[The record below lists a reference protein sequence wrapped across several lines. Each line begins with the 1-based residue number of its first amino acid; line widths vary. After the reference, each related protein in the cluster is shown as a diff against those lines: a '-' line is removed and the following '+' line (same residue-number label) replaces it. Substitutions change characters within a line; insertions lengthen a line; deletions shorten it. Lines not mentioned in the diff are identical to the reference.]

1 MGISQ
6 TVTGVT
12 STTSSNWSYKQGQTI
27 AITIGF
33 TSAVYVRGTPQ
44 LTLETG
50 GSDAVVNYS
59 SGSGSNTLT
68 FNYTIGAGHNS
79 ADLDYVATNS
89 LVVPGGLNL
98 GTPIYEDTDS
108 DAMGITISG
117 NYAYVAD
124 DNSGLAIIDISDP
137 TNPGTP
143 VYRDTNGSAI
153 GVTVRGNYAYVADY
167 TSGLAIIDI
176 SNPSSPGTPVY
187 RATSKA
193 YGVAISGNY
202 AYVAAGLSGLAII
215 NISNPAS
222 PGAPVYR
229 NTNGTARGV
238 AISGNYAYVA
248 DRSSGLAIIDIS
260 NPASP
265 GTPVYRKADGFALG
279 VTVSGN
285 YAYVADDISGLAIID
300 ISDPTNPGTPE
311 NEYTTG
317 DAYEV
322 AINGNYAYVANW
334 GSGLAVIDISDP
346 TNPGTPVYMNT
357 NGYAYGV
364 SIKGNYAYVSDG
376 SSGLAIIP
384 IFNTITNSSG
394 DIATLTL
401 PSPGAFNSLGAN
413 KQLNVDT
420 SVPTVTGVTSTTGNG
435 SYKQGDVIAIT
446 IGFSE
451 VVNVTGTPQ
460 LTLETGG
467 SDAVV
472 NYSSGSGTNTL
483 TFNYTVGAGHTS
495 SDLDY
500 KANNSLALNGGTIRD
515 AALNNATLTLANP
528 GVAYSLGGNKALI
541 VDTTVPTVTGVTSTT
556 SNGSYKLG
564 QTIAITIGF
573 SEVVNVTG
581 TPQLTLETGGSDAV
595 VNYSSGTGSN
605 TLTFNYTIG
614 SGHTSSDLDYKATSS
629 LALNGGTIK
638 DAALNAA
645 TLTLANP
652 GASNSLGD
660 NKAIVVDGV
669 VPTVTGVTSTTS
681 NRSYKQGQTIA
692 ITIGFSEVVNVT
704 GTPQLTLETGGSDAV
719 VNYSS
724 GTGSNT
730 LTFNYTIGAGHT
742 SSDLDYK
749 ATSSLV
755 LNGGT
760 IKDAALNAATLT
772 LASPGASNSLGDN
785 KALIVD
791 TIVPTVTAVT
801 STTSN
806 GSYKQGD
813 VIDITIGFS
822 EVVYVTGTPQLTLET
837 GGSDAVVNY
846 SSGTGS
852 NTLTFNYTIG
862 AGHTSSDLDY
872 KATSSLVLNGGM
884 IKDAALNAA
893 TLTLANPG
901 ASNSLGD
908 NKAIVVDGVVP
919 TVTGV
924 TSTTSN
930 GSYKQGD
937 VIAITVGF
945 NEVVNVTGTPQLTL
959 ETGSSDAVVNYSS
972 GTGSNTLTFNY
983 TIGAGEISSD
993 LDYTG
998 TSSLALNSGTIKD
1011 AALNAA
1017 SLTLAS
1023 PGAANSLGA
1032 NKALIVDTSV
1042 PTVTGVTST
1051 TANGSYKQGDV
1062 IAITV
1067 GFSELVNITGT
1078 PQITLETGSSD
1089 AVVNYSSGTG
1099 TNTLTFNYTVGSDHT
1114 TSDLDYVATSSLALP
1129 EPNPGTPVYED
1140 TSGDAEAIT
1149 VSGNY
1154 AYVADGT
1161 SGLAIIDISDPTSP
1175 GTPVYKATSYKAKS
1189 VAVSG
1194 NYAYVIDQFSG
1205 LAVIDI
1211 SDPTNPG
1218 SPSYTATNANSGTA
1232 LAVAVSGNYAYV
1244 AASYAGLVIINIS
1257 DPTSPGTPNYYDT
1270 NGMAFGV
1277 TVSGNYAY
1285 VADRATG
1292 LAIFDISNPASPG
1305 TPVYVDTNGEARGV
1319 AISGNYAYVAD
1330 KDAGLAIIDISDP
1343 TNPGN
1348 PVYIDTNGEA
1358 KNVYVQGNYAYVADK
1373 DAGLAIIDISDPTN
1387 PGNPIYKSTTGE
1399 ANATTVEG
1407 NYTYLA
1413 DKASGLAIIP
1423 NNVSTIKD
1431 AALNSASLTLASPGA
1446 TNSLGA
1452 NKTIVVD
1459 GTKPTITG
1467 VTSTTSNGSYKQ
1479 GDVIAVNIE
1488 FSEVVNVTGTP
1499 QLTLE
1504 TGSSDAVVDYSSGS
1518 GSNTLTFN
1526 YTVAS
1531 SHSSADLDYL
1541 ATSSLALNSGTIK
1554 DAALN
1559 DATLTLASPGTTNSL
1574 GANKALIID
1583 TTVPTVTAVTS
1594 TAANDSYKQGDLIA
1608 ITVEFSEVVNV
1619 TGTPQLTLETGSSDA
1634 VVNYSSGT
1642 GTNTLTFNYT
1652 VASDH
1657 TTSDLDYVATSSL
1670 ALNSGTI
1677 KDAALNA
1684 ATLTLAS
1691 PGASNSLSANK
1702 DILVDGT
1709 APTVTGVTSTIS
1721 NGTYSSGDVIPIT
1734 IAFSEIV
1741 NVTGTPQLT
1750 LETGNSDAVVNYSSG
1765 TGTNTLTFNY
1775 TVSLDHTTSDLD
1787 YMATNSLALNSGTI
1801 KDEVGNIS
1809 ILSLP
1814 SPGASNSLGAN
1825 KAIVIE
1831 STVAIVADVS
1841 STASNGFY
1849 KVGNVIP
1856 ITVEF
1861 SELVNVTGTPQ
1872 LSLKTKENGT
1882 TAGDGQAS
1890 VWTGSS
1896 KIFTKGNNTNPTIES
1911 NQDRIIDKVWITR
1924 ANNEGGQIYNTV
1936 SESASNKNISP
1947 SGTEWA
1953 EGEISNYASLNYKSF
1968 RSATG
1973 KPKNAVGK
1981 NYVVHL
1987 IEENIY
1993 LSLRFISWSGGKLG
2007 GFSYER
2013 STNNTSTNETRLD
2026 YTTGSGTN
2034 TLTFNYTV
2042 ASDHTNS
2049 DLDYVATSSLTL
2061 NGGTIKDA
2069 EGNAATLTLASPGTS
2084 GSLGAN
2090 KGIVIDNSVPTM
2102 SITADEGVD
2111 GFTSNDS
2118 ALSLTFTTSEAITD
2132 FIIEDITVTGGIM
2145 SAFVALNDTIYT
2157 ATFTASGEGAKTI
2170 GVAAGTYKDV
2180 AGNENIA
2187 AVQFNWIYDVKYSP
2201 QLLDAT
2207 FTLAENSPN
2216 GTVVGTIQGS
2226 DADGDT
2232 LTYTI
2237 LSGNTGQAFGLES
2250 ATGILSVVD
2259 STTALDYE
2267 TTPVFSLLV
2276 QASDG
2281 ALSDSAT
2288 VTINLT
2294 DVDEDVI
2301 ITNKAPTII
2310 ASIFSLAENS
2320 PIGTIVGTMEASD
2333 PDGDTLS
2340 YTILSGN
2347 TVQAFGLESAT
2358 GILSVVDSTTA
2369 LDYETTPVFSLL
2381 VQASDGA
2388 LSDSATVTINLT
2400 DVDEDIIITNK
2411 APTIIASIFSL
2422 AENSPIG
2429 TIVGTMEASDPDG
2442 DTLSYTILSGNT
2454 VQAFGLESATGILS
2468 VVDSTTALDYET
2480 TPVFSLLVQA
2490 SDGALSDSAIVT
2502 INLTDV
2508 DESINQPPSL
2518 SDATFSI
2525 AENSPNNTL
2534 IGTLEASDI
2543 NNDTL
2548 TYSIISGNTDQ
2559 AFGLDASTGGLT
2571 VANNVTLDFESIP
2584 VFSLLVQVSDGAL
2597 SDSATVTI
2605 NLTDVDE
2612 DSTTTN
2618 QAPTITAATYS
2629 LAENSVNGT
2638 VLGTVEASD
2647 PDGDTLTYTFV
2658 SGNDAEAFS
2667 LDSESGELTVS
2678 TSSALDFET
2687 TPTFNLGIEVSDGA
2701 LSDLTIFTINLTDV
2715 EEEEETLSL
2724 ADASEMIYPNPTDG
2738 IINIKI
2744 AAFKEAT
2751 IYNLSGKRIMRST
2764 DNRIDV
2770 SALSEGVYIIKLENR
2785 SGDRFSTRLIKE

>member
-1 MGISQ
+1 M
-6 TVTGVT
+6 
-12 STTSSNWSYKQGQTI
+12 
-27 AITIGF
+27 
-33 TSAVYVRGTPQ
+33 
-44 LTLETG
+44 
-50 GSDAVVNYS
+50 
-59 SGSGSNTLT
+59 
-68 FNYTIGAGHNS
+68 
-79 ADLDYVATNS
+79 
-89 LVVPGGLNL
+89 
-98 GTPIYEDTDS
+98 
-108 DAMGITISG
+108 
-117 NYAYVAD
+117 
-124 DNSGLAIIDISDP
+124 
-137 TNPGTP
+137 
-143 VYRDTNGSAI
+143 
-153 GVTVRGNYAYVADY
+153 
-167 TSGLAIIDI
+167 
-176 SNPSSPGTPVY
+176 
-187 RATSKA
+187 
-193 YGVAISGNY
+193 
-202 AYVAAGLSGLAII
+202 
-215 NISNPAS
+215 
-222 PGAPVYR
+222 
-229 NTNGTARGV
+229 
-238 AISGNYAYVA
+238 
-248 DRSSGLAIIDIS
+248 
-260 NPASP
+260 
-265 GTPVYRKADGFALG
+265 
-279 VTVSGN
+279 
-285 YAYVADDISGLAIID
+285 
-300 ISDPTNPGTPE
+300 
-311 NEYTTG
+311 
-317 DAYEV
+317 
-322 AINGNYAYVANW
+322 
-334 GSGLAVIDISDP
+334 
-346 TNPGTPVYMNT
+346 
-357 NGYAYGV
+357 
-364 SIKGNYAYVSDG
+364 
-376 SSGLAIIP
+376 
-384 IFNTITNSSG
+384 
-394 DIATLTL
+394 
-401 PSPGAFNSLGAN
+401 
-413 KQLNVDT
+413 
-420 SVPTVTGVTSTTGNG
+420 
-435 SYKQGDVIAIT
+435 
-446 IGFSE
+446 
-451 VVNVTGTPQ
+451 
-460 LTLETGG
+460 
-467 SDAVV
+467 
-472 NYSSGSGTNTL
+472 
-483 TFNYTVGAGHTS
+483 
-495 SDLDY
+495 
-500 KANNSLALNGGTIRD
+500 
-515 AALNNATLTLANP
+515 
-528 GVAYSLGGNKALI
+528 
-541 VDTTVPTVTGVTSTT
+541 
-556 SNGSYKLG
+556 
-564 QTIAITIGF
+564 
-573 SEVVNVTG
+573 
-581 TPQLTLETGGSDAV
+581 
-595 VNYSSGTGSN
+595 
-605 TLTFNYTIG
+605 
-614 SGHTSSDLDYKATSS
+614 
-629 LALNGGTIK
+629 
-638 DAALNAA
+638 
-645 TLTLANP
+645 
-652 GASNSLGD
+652 
-660 NKAIVVDGV
+660 
-669 VPTVTGVTSTTS
+669 
-681 NRSYKQGQTIA
+681 
-692 ITIGFSEVVNVT
+692 VNVT

-749 ATSSLV
+749 ATSSLA

-884 IKDAALNAA
+884 IKDAAVVTYSILTDIEWYNVAN
-893 TLTLANPG
+893 LTLASPG
-901 ASNSLGD
+901 TTNSLGA
-908 NKAIVVDGVVP
+908 NKALIVDTTVP
-919 TVTGV
+919 TVTAV

-930 GSYKQGD
+930 GSYRQGD

-1062 IAITV
+1062 IPITV

-1431 AALNSASLTLASPGA
+1431 AALNSAILTLATPGA

-1452 NKTIVVD
+1452 NKALVIDTTV
-1459 GTKPTITG
+1459 PTVTR
-1467 VTSTTSNGSYKQ
+1467 VTSTTANGSYKSD
-1479 GDVIAVNIE
+1479 DVIAITVE

-1531 SHSSADLDYL
+1531 
-1541 ATSSLALNSGTIK
+1541 
-1554 DAALN
+1554 
-1559 DATLTLASPGTTNSL
+1559 
-1574 GANKALIID
+1574 
-1583 TTVPTVTAVTS
+1583 
-1594 TAANDSYKQGDLIA
+1594 
-1608 ITVEFSEVVNV
+1608 
-1619 TGTPQLTLETGSSDA
+1619 
-1634 VVNYSSGT
+1634 
-1642 GTNTLTFNYT
+1642 
-1652 VASDH
+1652 DH

-1677 KDAALNA
+1677 KDAALNTATLTLASPGATNSLGANKAIVVDNTVPIITNVSSSTADGSYKVGDVIAVNIVFSEVVNVTGTPQLTLETGSSDAVVDYSSGSGSNTLTFNYTVASDHTTSDLDYLGTSSLALNSGTIKDAALNA

-1691 PGASNSLSANK
+1691 PGAVNSLSTNK

-1709 APTVTGVTSTIS
+1709 VPTVTGVTSTIS

-1734 IAFSEIV
+1734 IGFSEIV

-1775 TVSLDHTTSDLD
+1775 TVSSDHTTSDLD
-1787 YMATNSLALNSGTI
+1787 YLATNSLALNSGTI

-1809 ILSLP
+1809 ILTLP
-1814 SPGASNSLGAN
+1814 STGASNSLGAS

-1911 NQDRIIDKVWITR
+1911 NQDRITDKVWITR

-1981 NYVVHL
+1981 TYVVHL
-1987 IEENIY
+1987 IDENIF
-1993 LSLRFISWSGGKLG
+1993 LSLRFISWSGGKQG

-2013 STNNTSTNETRLD
+2013 STNNALNNETSID
-2026 YTTGSGTN
+2026 YTSGSGTN

-2042 ASDHTNS
+2042 ASDHITS
-2049 DLDYVATSSLTL
+2049 DLDYVATNSLTL
-2061 NGGTIKDA
+2061 NGGAINDTA
-2069 EGNAATLTLASPGTS
+2069 GNAASLTLVSPGAS

-2090 KGIVIDNSVPTM
+2090 KAIVIDNVVPTM
-2102 SITADEGVD
+2102 SITAAEGVD
-2111 GFTSNDS
+2111 GFTSKDS
-2118 ALSLTFTTSEAITD
+2118 TLSLTFISSEAITD
-2132 FIIEDITVTGGIM
+2132 FIIGDITVTGGTM
-2145 SAFVALNDTIYT
+2145 NAFVTVNDTTYT

-2216 GTVVGTIQGS
+2216 GTVVGTIQAS

-2294 DVDEDVI
+2294 DVDEDSTS
-2301 ITNKAPTII
+2301 TNKAPTID
-2310 ASIFSLAENS
+2310 S
-2320 PIGTIVGTMEASD
+2320 
-2333 PDGDTLS
+2333 S
-2340 YTILSGN
+2340 YL
-2347 TVQAFGLESAT
+2347 
-2358 GILSVVDSTTA
+2358 
-2369 LDYETTPVFSLL
+2369 
-2381 VQASDGA
+2381 
-2388 LSDSATVTINLT
+2388 
-2400 DVDEDIIITNK
+2400 
-2411 APTIIASIFSL
+2411 
-2422 AENSPIG
+2422 
-2429 TIVGTMEASDPDG
+2429 
-2442 DTLSYTILSGNT
+2442 
-2454 VQAFGLESATGILS
+2454 
-2468 VVDSTTALDYET
+2468 
-2480 TPVFSLLVQA
+2480 
-2490 SDGALSDSAIVT
+2490 
-2502 INLTDV
+2502 
-2508 DESINQPPSL
+2508 
-2518 SDATFSI
+2518 
-2525 AENSPNNTL
+2525 
-2534 IGTLEASDI
+2534 
-2543 NNDTL
+2543 
-2548 TYSIISGNTDQ
+2548 
-2559 AFGLDASTGGLT
+2559 
-2571 VANNVTLDFESIP
+2571 
-2584 VFSLLVQVSDGAL
+2584 
-2597 SDSATVTI
+2597 
-2605 NLTDVDE
+2605 
-2612 DSTTTN
+2612 
-2618 QAPTITAATYS
+2618 
-2629 LAENSVNGT
+2629 
-2638 VLGTVEASD
+2638 
-2647 PDGDTLTYTFV
+2647 
-2658 SGNDAEAFS
+2658 
-2667 LDSESGELTVS
+2667 
-2678 TSSALDFET
+2678 
-2687 TPTFNLGIEVSDGA
+2687 
-2701 LSDLTIFTINLTDV
+2701 
-2715 EEEEETLSL
+2715 
-2724 ADASEMIYPNPTDG
+2724 
-2738 IINIKI
+2738 
-2744 AAFKEAT
+2744 
-2751 IYNLSGKRIMRST
+2751 
-2764 DNRIDV
+2764 
-2770 SALSEGVYIIKLENR
+2770 
-2785 SGDRFSTRLIKE
+2785 

>member
-1 MGISQ
+1 M
-6 TVTGVT
+6 
-12 STTSSNWSYKQGQTI
+12 
-27 AITIGF
+27 
-33 TSAVYVRGTPQ
+33 
-44 LTLETG
+44 LL
-50 GSDAVVNYS
+50 
-59 SGSGSNTLT
+59 LT
-68 FNYTIGAGHNS
+68 FQIQQ
-79 ADLDYVATNS
+79 
-89 LVVPGGLNL
+89 
-98 GTPIYEDTDS
+98 
-108 DAMGITISG
+108 
-117 NYAYVAD
+117 
-124 DNSGLAIIDISDP
+124 
-137 TNPGTP
+137 
-143 VYRDTNGSAI
+143 
-153 GVTVRGNYAYVADY
+153 VR
-167 TSGLAIIDI
+167 
-176 SNPSSPGTPVY
+176 
-187 RATSKA
+187 
-193 YGVAISGNY
+193 
-202 AYVAAGLSGLAII
+202 
-215 NISNPAS
+215 
-222 PGAPVYR
+222 
-229 NTNGTARGV
+229 
-238 AISGNYAYVA
+238 
-248 DRSSGLAIIDIS
+248 
-260 NPASP
+260 
-265 GTPVYRKADGFALG
+265 
-279 VTVSGN
+279 
-285 YAYVADDISGLAIID
+285 
-300 ISDPTNPGTPE
+300 E
-311 NEYTTG
+311 
-317 DAYEV
+317 
-322 AINGNYAYVANW
+322 
-334 GSGLAVIDISDP
+334 
-346 TNPGTPVYMNT
+346 
-357 NGYAYGV
+357 
-364 SIKGNYAYVSDG
+364 
-376 SSGLAIIP
+376 
-384 IFNTITNSSG
+384 
-394 DIATLTL
+394 
-401 PSPGAFNSLGAN
+401 
-413 KQLNVDT
+413 
-420 SVPTVTGVTSTTGNG
+420 
-435 SYKQGDVIAIT
+435 
-446 IGFSE
+446 
-451 VVNVTGTPQ
+451 
-460 LTLETGG
+460 
-467 SDAVV
+467 
-472 NYSSGSGTNTL
+472 
-483 TFNYTVGAGHTS
+483 H
-495 SDLDY
+495 
-500 KANNSLALNGGTIRD
+500 
-515 AALNNATLTLANP
+515 
-528 GVAYSLGGNKALI
+528 
-541 VDTTVPTVTGVTSTT
+541 
-556 SNGSYKLG
+556 
-564 QTIAITIGF
+564 
-573 SEVVNVTG
+573 
-581 TPQLTLETGGSDAV
+581 
-595 VNYSSGTGSN
+595 
-605 TLTFNYTIG
+605 
-614 SGHTSSDLDYKATSS
+614 
-629 LALNGGTIK
+629 
-638 DAALNAA
+638 
-645 TLTLANP
+645 
-652 GASNSLGD
+652 
-660 NKAIVVDGV
+660 
-669 VPTVTGVTSTTS
+669 
-681 NRSYKQGQTIA
+681 
-692 ITIGFSEVVNVT
+692 
-704 GTPQLTLETGGSDAV
+704 
-719 VNYSS
+719 
-724 GTGSNT
+724 
-730 LTFNYTIGAGHT
+730 
-742 SSDLDYK
+742 
-749 ATSSLV
+749 
-755 LNGGT
+755 
-760 IKDAALNAATLT
+760 
-772 LASPGASNSLGDN
+772 
-785 KALIVD
+785 
-791 TIVPTVTAVT
+791 
-801 STTSN
+801 
-806 GSYKQGD
+806 
-813 VIDITIGFS
+813 
-822 EVVYVTGTPQLTLET
+822 
-837 GGSDAVVNY
+837 
-846 SSGTGS
+846 
-852 NTLTFNYTIG
+852 
-862 AGHTSSDLDY
+862 
-872 KATSSLVLNGGM
+872 
-884 IKDAALNAA
+884 
-893 TLTLANPG
+893 
-901 ASNSLGD
+901 
-908 NKAIVVDGVVP
+908 
-919 TVTGV
+919 
-924 TSTTSN
+924 
-930 GSYKQGD
+930 
-937 VIAITVGF
+937 
-945 NEVVNVTGTPQLTL
+945 
-959 ETGSSDAVVNYSS
+959 
-972 GTGSNTLTFNY
+972 
-983 TIGAGEISSD
+983 
-993 LDYTG
+993 
-998 TSSLALNSGTIKD
+998 
-1011 AALNAA
+1011 
-1017 SLTLAS
+1017 
-1023 PGAANSLGA
+1023 
-1032 NKALIVDTSV
+1032 
-1042 PTVTGVTST
+1042 
-1051 TANGSYKQGDV
+1051 
-1062 IAITV
+1062 
-1067 GFSELVNITGT
+1067 
-1078 PQITLETGSSD
+1078 
-1089 AVVNYSSGTG
+1089 
-1099 TNTLTFNYTVGSDHT
+1099 
-1114 TSDLDYVATSSLALP
+1114 
-1129 EPNPGTPVYED
+1129 
-1140 TSGDAEAIT
+1140 
-1149 VSGNY
+1149 
-1154 AYVADGT
+1154 
-1161 SGLAIIDISDPTSP
+1161 
-1175 GTPVYKATSYKAKS
+1175 
-1189 VAVSG
+1189 
-1194 NYAYVIDQFSG
+1194 
-1205 LAVIDI
+1205 
-1211 SDPTNPG
+1211 
-1218 SPSYTATNANSGTA
+1218 
-1232 LAVAVSGNYAYV
+1232 
-1244 AASYAGLVIINIS
+1244 
-1257 DPTSPGTPNYYDT
+1257 
-1270 NGMAFGV
+1270 
-1277 TVSGNYAY
+1277 
-1285 VADRATG
+1285 
-1292 LAIFDISNPASPG
+1292 
-1305 TPVYVDTNGEARGV
+1305 PVYV
-1319 AISGNYAYVAD
+1319 
-1330 KDAGLAIIDISDP
+1330 
-1343 TNPGN
+1343 
-1348 PVYIDTNGEA
+1348 DTNGEA

-1911 NQDRIIDKVWITR
+1911 NQDRITDKVWITR

-2042 ASDHTNS
+2042 ASDHTTS

-2090 KGIVIDNSVPTM
+2090 KAIVIDNSVPTM

-2157 ATFTASGEGAKTI
+2157 ATFTPSAEGVKTI
-2170 GVAAGTYKDV
+2170 GVAASTYKDV
-2180 AGNENIA
+2180 AGNENITG
-2187 AVQFNWIYDVKYSP
+2187 VQFNWTYNVEYSP

-2216 GTVVGTIQGS
+2216 GRVVGTIEAS

-2232 LTYTI
+2232 LSYTI
-2237 LSGNTGQAFGLES
+2237 LSGNTGQSFGLDS

-2259 STTALDYE
+2259 SSALDYE
-2267 TTPVFSLLV
+2267 ITPVFSLLIK
-2276 QASDG
+2276 ASDG

-2294 DVDEDVI
+2294 DVDEDRTS
-2301 ITNKAPTII
+2301 TNKAPTIE
-2310 ASIFSLAENS
+2310 AATFSLAENS
-2320 PIGTIVGTMEASD
+2320 PIGTVVGTIEAAD
-2333 PDGDTLS
+2333 ADGDTLS

-2347 TVQAFGLESAT
+2347 TGQSFGLDAIT
-2358 GILSVVDSTTA
+2358 GVLSVVDSSA
-2369 LDYETTPVFSLL
+2369 LDYETISVFSLL
-2381 VQASDGA
+2381 VQVSDGA

-2400 DVDEDIIITNK
+2400 DVDENSTATNQAPIIT
-2411 APTIIASIFSL
+2411 AATYSL
-2422 AENSPIG
+2422 AENSPNGMILG
-2429 TIVGTMEASDPDG
+2429 TVEATDPDG
-2442 DTLSYTILSGNT
+2442 DTLTYSIISGNSD
-2454 VQAFGLESATGILS
+2454 QAFGLDNIMGQLTVANSN
-2468 VVDSTTALDYET
+2468 ALDYEVK
-2480 TPVFSLLVQA
+2480 PAFSLLIKA
-2490 SDGALSDSAIVT
+2490 SDGVLSDSVTFT
-2502 INLTDV
+2502 INLTDI

-2738 IINIKI
+2738 IINIKM